1 MHGPNSIFGNQKQVC
16 LTMEKL
22 HSDEYNW
29 DTHQKVGKLTS
40 YGEKPSLNHDKS
52 KSFKPNDPAFAR
64 LLNIFRIGLKI
75 MLTWFKCLVEREEL
89 RKGANQNGAQ
99 ANQALPRHTP
109 HTPVLSSLS
118 KIQLDKFVPNF

>member
-1 MHGPNSIFGNQKQVC
+1 
-16 LTMEKL
+16 MEKL

-29 DTHQKVGKLTS
+29 DTHQKVGKLTR

-109 HTPVLSSLS
+109 LYSQAYPKFSWTNLFPIF
-118 KIQLDKFVPNF
+118 KIVPRFQLGEFYNYFVII